1 MEPPWFQEC
10 IHWIMLFDDMYC
22 SHSFF
27 LWWCHYFKGI
37 FEVFHMSK
45 KQFLFY
51 NTCCSH
57 RLQQAVCGWFE
68 LERYVQV
75 QLFTKYSKFFR
86 RAIVKICFCKGEFS
100 ICNLYTYFLR
110 NSCSFG
116 VLIVLIFFW
125 GMQFWGTSTLQ
136 LHSLELVIWNRQLLT
151 AATY

>member
-1 MEPPWFQEC
+1 MTC
-10 IHWIMLFDDMYC
+10 IAAIHFFYGGVIISKESLKC
-22 SHSFF
+22 SICQRNSF
-27 LWWCHYFKGI
+27 YFTTLVAAI
-37 FEVFHMSK
+37 DYSK
-45 KQFLFY
+45 R
-51 NTCCSH
+51 S
-57 RLQQAVCGWFE
+57 VE

-136 LHSLELVIWNRQLLT
+136 LHSLELVIWSR
-151 AATY
+151 